1 MKIALVT
8 DAWQP
13 RVSGVVTTLLDLVR
27 ELGALG
33 HEVDVIHPGRFNTRA
48 CPGHPHIVWAMWPG
62 QKLAEIF
69 KASPPDAIHVA
80 TEGPLGWAARRHCL
94 RHKLPF
100 TTSVHARLP
109 GALKAAV
116 GLPLSWG
123 QALLRRFHAPSS
135 GVLVSSPVVLAALAA
150 GGFQRL
156 HPWAHSVDTRMF
168 GFEPKPMHCQMLG
181 PLARPISLY
190 VGHVSAEKNIEE
202 FLTLELPGSKVV
214 CGVGPL
220 ALELKDRFPHVHWM
234 GVLPRS
240 DLARVCASADVLV
253 FPSHSEP
260 LGRVALE
267 AMACGTPVACH
278 PVEGNHEV
286 LKKGQGG
293 VMSDDLREAAL
304 RALMVSRHH
313 ARLRALDFSAAQACA
328 QFVGHLVQ
336 IKEHESECRK
346 AVRPDK
352 VKKMMPMA
360 THLSQLR
367 HTSGK

>member
-13 RVSGVVTTLLDLVR
+13 QVSGVVTTLLDLVR
-27 ELGALG
+27 ELSALG

-48 CPGHPHIVWAMWPG
+48 CPGHPHIALATWPG

-69 KASPPDAIHVA
+69 KTNSPDAIHLA

-94 RHKLPF
+94 RHNLPF

-116 GLPLSWG
+116 GMPLSWG
-123 QALLRRFHAPSS
+123 HALLRRFHAPSS
-135 GVLVSSPVVLAALAA
+135 GVLVSSPVVMAALANR
-150 GGFQRL
+150 GYQRL
-156 HPWAHSVDTRMF
+156 HHWAHSVDTRMF
-168 GFEPKPMHCQMLG
+168 GFEPKSMHGQMLG
-181 PLARPISLY
+181 PLARPIYLY
-190 VGHVSAEKNIEE
+190 VGRVSSEKNIED

-220 ALELKDRFPHVHWM
+220 EVEVKDRFPHVHWM

-240 DLARVCASADVLV
+240 DLANVCASADVLV
-253 FPSHSEP
+253 FPSRSEP

-278 PVEGNHEV
+278 PVEGNHDV

-304 RALMVSRHH
+304 RALMVPRHH
-313 ARLRALDFSAAQACA
+313 ARLRALDFSAAQAGA
-328 QFVGHLVQ
+328 QFAGHLIQ
-336 IKEHESECRK
+336 IKEQKNQFRR
-346 AVRPDK
+346 AVKP
-352 VKKMMPMA
+352 KMFNKPAA
-360 THLSQLR
+360 TAMEMSQIR
-367 HTSGK
+367 HIGGK